1 MTKKLLFIQL
11 ILVFNYTLSFGQ
23 FRIYVGSGV
32 NISDVKYKND
42 SGSITPKT
50 KALSNY
56 FLSLR
61 PEIGITKKLSI
72 NLDLQYS
79 RKGFKYADGT
89 GYTSERFH
97 YFDLLP
103 QVQYRIIQLLAIYGG
118 CGLSIRHE
126 EYVKPD
132 GTWIKYPFETV
143 NSSSVAFLGGI
154 KLFPHDR
161 LTIHA
166 HLASNPLNH
175 VEYTNVSG
183 NPLNIKSSINNLQ
196 IGLAYRVF

>member
-61 PEIGITKKLSI
+61 PEIGITK
-72 NLDLQYS
+72 NF
-79 RKGFKYADGT
+79 R
-89 GYTSERFH
+89 
-97 YFDLLP
+97 
-103 QVQYRIIQLLAIYGG
+103 
-118 CGLSIRHE
+118 
-126 EYVKPD
+126 
-132 GTWIKYPFETV
+132 
-143 NSSSVAFLGGI
+143 
-154 KLFPHDR
+154 
-161 LTIHA
+161 
-166 HLASNPLNH
+166 
-175 VEYTNVSG
+175 
-183 NPLNIKSSINNLQ
+183 
-196 IGLAYRVF
+196 